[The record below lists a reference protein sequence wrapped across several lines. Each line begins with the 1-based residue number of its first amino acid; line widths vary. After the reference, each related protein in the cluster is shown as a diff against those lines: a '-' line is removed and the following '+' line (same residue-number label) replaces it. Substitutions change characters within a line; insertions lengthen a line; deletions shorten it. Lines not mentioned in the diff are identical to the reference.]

1 MLLIQNS
8 PRQFSPSEGHG
19 LITVLQIYT
28 SPHRAARPSSRSRG
42 ASASDDS
49 DRERASLAARSAR
62 GATASAPL
70 HPSPHEDPVPRVS
83 DDAAAMLSVSPVTA
97 ALFRPRA
104 DDPPFPRG
112 APSLFRPQ
120 PQHRLSCAWASRCSS
135 ARRESHCTFS
145 AAWYAAAARRR
156 RCRSGCQQLT
166 AVKSCLLLLLRSI
179 ILDLLH
185 YSCKS
190 KLWAKTANHDHWRCR
205 MLVSQAKIEL
215 QLSNMIQAQQS
226 KKIIKLYSFRSKL

>member
-19 LITVLQIYT
+19 LIAVLQIYN

-83 DDAAAMLSVSPVTA
+83 DDAAAMLSASPVTA

-112 APSLFRPQ
+112 APSLFP
-120 PQHRLSCAWASRCSS
+120 
-135 ARRESHCTFS
+135 
-145 AAWYAAAARRR
+145 AAAAPPLVRVGVPLLECSTRQPLNFQRRR
-156 RCRSGCQQLT
+156 T
-166 AVKSCLLLLLRSI
+166 
-179 ILDLLH
+179 ILGTPRRRGGAGAGVD
-185 YSCKS
+185 
-190 KLWAKTANHDHWRCR
+190 
-205 MLVSQAKIEL
+205 VSSSRQ
-215 QLSNMIQAQQS
+215 
-226 KKIIKLYSFRSKL
+226 